1 MKTIQRLL
9 TAFAISLTLLTSSC
23 RKEESV
29 FIEAPPEQILEA
41 NSNVASLLQRTAMN
55 DGSDDNIV
63 DNSSCFNIELP
74 ATVAVNGLEIIVDSE
89 EDFDTIEDIFDEFD
103 DDDDSLQIM
112 YPITIVLSDF
122 TEVII
127 NNMDEFENYSDG
139 CSGENENDDDIE
151 CVDIEYPVTASV
163 FNNNNELLETIN
175 IMNDEDLYYF
185 VDELDEDDIVNIGFP
200 ITVIL
205 SDGTQMDAS
214 NLDELENII
223 DNAKDDCDEDDDN
236 DFNDD
241 DCNNCTTNQLSGF
254 LVGCSDWTVD
264 KLERN
269 DNDLEDMYVGYLFN
283 FMADGTLS
291 ASTNSDSFSGTW
303 ESSGTGNDISVL
315 INIPNLTDFNANWNL
330 HELNQNSGETKVDLR
345 INGEDRLRFESS
357 CTGINDGSGNDNI
370 DDTALVQALT
380 TGDWYVTYYFDDFD
394 ETTDFDGFV
403 FNYTADGTATATSPG
418 ETTNGSW
425 STSSGDETPL
435 ELNLNYGI
443 ASPLDGLAEDWDVLE
458 VTSEIIRL
466 KDISG
471 GDGSTDFLTF
481 ERTPDGVGGD
491 DLGSIVS
498 DGVWSVSSYLDNG
511 IDETIDYN
519 GYNLTFNT
527 DGTAVADNGAQ
538 INGTWSIQN
547 AGNKF
552 VLDFGSSIPFDEF
565 NDDWD
570 VISVTDSQIQLQ
582 DVSGGGGG
590 TDTLIFNK
598 Q

>member
-1 MKTIQRLL
+1 MKTTPRLFI
-9 TAFAISLTLLTSSC
+9 AFAFSMILFTTSC

-29 FIEAPPEQILEA
+29 FIEAQPDKALEA
-41 NSNVASLLQRTAMN
+41 NSIVANLLQRTAMN

-63 DNSSCFNIELP
+63 DNSSCITIELP
-74 ATVAVNGLEIIVDSE
+74 ATVVVNGLEILVDSE
-89 EDFDTIEDIFDEFD
+89 EDFDTIEEIFDEFD
-103 DDDDSLQIM
+103 DDDDNLQIM
-112 YPITIVLSDF
+112 YPITIVLNDF
-122 TEVII
+122 TEVTI
-127 NNMDEFENYSDG
+127 NSTDEFKNYSDG

-163 FNNNNELLETIN
+163 FNSNNELIETIN
-175 IMNDEDLYYF
+175 ILNDNDLYDF
-185 VDELDEDDIVNIGFP
+185 VDDLEDDDIVNIGFP

-241 DCNNCTTNQLSGF
+241 DCDNCTTNQLSDF
-254 LVGCSDWTVD
+254 LVGCSDWMVD
-264 KLERN
+264 KLELD

-303 ESSGTGNDISVL
+303 ESSGIGNSISVL

-330 HELNQNSGETKVDLR
+330 HEIDQNSGETKVDLR
-345 INGEDRLRFESS
+345 IGSEDRLRFESN
-357 CTGINDGSGNDNI
+357 CTESNDGIGNGNI
-370 DDTALVQALT
+370 DDTPLVQALT
-380 TGDWYVTYYFDDFD
+380 AGDWYVTYYFDDIN
-394 ETTDFDGFV
+394 ETTDFDGYV
-403 FNYTADGTATATSPG
+403 FNYTEDGTATATNPG
-418 ETTNGSW
+418 GTTNGSW

-481 ERTPDGVGGD
+481 ERNPNGVGGG

-498 DGVWSVSSYLDNG
+498 DGVWAVSSYLDNG
-511 IDETIDYN
+511 VDETIDYN
-519 GYNLTFNT
+519 GYGLTFNT
-527 DGTAVADNGAQ
+527 DGTVMADNGSP
-538 INGTWSIQN
+538 INGTWSVQN

-552 VLDFGSSIPFDEF
+552 VLDFGSSMPFNEF

-570 VISVTDSQIQLQ
+570 VISVSDTLIHLQ

>member
-1 MKTIQRLL
+1 MKTTPRLL
-9 TAFAISLTLLTSSC
+9 IAFAFSMTLFTISC

-29 FIEAPPEQILEA
+29 LIEAQPDQVLEA
-41 NSNVASLLQRTAMN
+41 NSNVANLLQRTAMN

-63 DNSSCFNIELP
+63 DNSSCFTIELP

-89 EDFDTIEDIFDEFD
+89 EDFDTIEEIFDEFD

-112 YPITIVLSDF
+112 FPISILLNDF
-122 TEVII
+122 TEVPI
-127 NNMDEFENYSDG
+127 NSTDEFKNYADG

-151 CVDIEYPVTASV
+151 CADIEYPISASV
-163 FNNNNELLETIN
+163 FNSNNELIETIN
-175 IMNDEDLYYF
+175 ILNDKDLYDF
-185 VDELDEDDIVNIGFP
+185 VDELEEDDIVNIGFP

-205 SDGTQMDAS
+205 SDGTRMEAS

-241 DCNNCTTNQLSGF
+241 DCDNCTTAQLSDI
-254 LVGCSDWTVD
+254 LVSCTNWTVD
-264 KLERN
+264 KLELN
-269 DNDLEDMYVGYLFN
+269 DNDLEDMYVGYQFN
-283 FMADGTLS
+283 FMADGMLS

-303 ESSGTGNDISVL
+303 ESSGTGNGISVM

-330 HELNQNSGETKVDLR
+330 HELEQNSEETNVDLR
-345 INGEDRLRFESS
+345 IDGEDRLRFESS
-357 CTGINDGSGNDNI
+357 CTGSNDGSGNDNI
-370 DDTALVQALT
+370 DDTALVQDLT

-394 ETTDFDGFV
+394 ETTDFDGYV
-403 FNYTADGTATATSPG
+403 FNYAADGTATATNPSG
-418 ETTNGSW
+418 TTNGSW

-435 ELNLNYGI
+435 ELNLNFGTVL
-443 ASPLDGLAEDWDVLE
+443 PLDELAEDWDVLE

-481 ERTPDGVGGD
+481 ERSSTGVGGV

-498 DGVWSVSSYLDNG
+498 DGVWSVSSYLDNDM
-511 IDETIDYN
+511 DETIDYN

-527 DGTAVADNGAQ
+527 DGTVVADNGAP
-538 INGTWSIQN
+538 INGTWSVQN

-570 VISVTDSQIQLQ
+570 VISVSDTQIQLQ
-582 DVSGGGGG
+582 DVSGGDGG

>member
-1 MKTIQRLL
+1 MKTRLRL
-9 TAFAISLTLLTSSC
+9 FVAFTLSMTLVTTSC
-23 RKEESV
+23 RKEESE
-29 FIEAPPEQILEA
+29 FIEAQPEQALEA
-41 NSNVASLLQRTAMN
+41 NSNVASLLKRTAMN

-74 ATVAVNGLEIIVDSE
+74 VTVAVNGLEIIVDAE
-89 EDFDTIEDIFDEFD
+89 EDFITIENIFDEFD
-103 DDDDSLQIM
+103 DDNDSLQIM
-112 YPITIVLSDF
+112 FPIAIVLNDF
-122 TEVII
+122 TEVTISSVE
-127 NNMDEFENYSDG
+127 EFNVFSDD
-139 CSGENENDDDIE
+139 CRGENEIDDDIE
-151 CVDIEYPVTASV
+151 CADIEYPVTASV
-163 FNNNNELLETIN
+163 FNSNNELIETIN
-175 IMNDEDLYYF
+175 ILNDKDLYDF
-185 VDELDEDDIVNIGFP
+185 VDELEEDDIVNIGFP

-205 SDGTQMDAS
+205 SDGTRMEAS

-241 DCNNCTTNQLSGF
+241 DCDNCTTAQLSDI
-254 LVGCSDWTVD
+254 LVSCTNWTVD
-264 KLERN
+264 KLELN
-269 DNDLEDMYVGYLFN
+269 DNDLEDMYVGYQFN
-283 FMADGTLS
+283 FMADGMLS

-303 ESSGTGNDISVL
+303 ESSGTGNGISVM

-330 HELNQNSGETKVDLR
+330 HELEQNSEETNVDLR
-345 INGEDRLRFESS
+345 IDGEDRLRFESS
-357 CTGINDGSGNDNI
+357 CTGSNDGSGNDNI
-370 DDTALVQALT
+370 DDTALVQDLT

-394 ETTDFDGFV
+394 ETTDFDGYV
-403 FNYTADGTATATSPG
+403 FNYAADGTATATNPSG
-418 ETTNGSW
+418 TTNGSW

-435 ELNLNYGI
+435 ELNLNFGTVL
-443 ASPLDGLAEDWDVLE
+443 PLDELAEDWDVLE

-481 ERTPDGVGGD
+481 ERSSTGVGGV

-498 DGVWSVSSYLDNG
+498 DGVWSVSSYLDNDM
-511 IDETIDYN
+511 DETIDYN

-527 DGTAVADNGAQ
+527 DGTVVADNGAP
-538 INGTWSIQN
+538 INGTWSVQN

-570 VISVTDSQIQLQ
+570 VISVSDTQIQLQ
-582 DVSGGGGG
+582 DVSGGDGG

>member
-1 MKTIQRLL
+1 MKTTPRLFI
-9 TAFAISLTLLTSSC
+9 AFALSMTLLTTSC

-29 FIEAPPEQILEA
+29 FIEAQPDQALEA

-74 ATVAVNGLEIIVDSE
+74 ATVAVNGLEIIVDSD
-89 EDFDTIEDIFDEFD
+89 EDFDTIEEIFDEFD

-112 YPITIVLSDF
+112 FPITIVLNDF
-122 TEVII
+122 TKVTI
-127 NNMDEFENYSDG
+127 NSLDEFKNYSDG

-163 FNNNNELLETIN
+163 FNSNNELIETIN
-175 IMNDEDLYYF
+175 ILNDKDLYDF
-185 VDELDEDDIVNIGFP
+185 VDDLEDDDIVNIGFP

-205 SDGTQMDAS
+205 SDGTQMEAS
-214 NLDELENII
+214 NLDELESII

-241 DCNNCTTNQLSGF
+241 DCDNCTTNQLSDF
-254 LVGCSDWTVD
+254 LVGCSDWMVD
-264 KLERN
+264 KLELD
-269 DNDLEDMYVGYLFN
+269 DNDLEDIYVGYLFN

-291 ASTNSDSFSGTW
+291 ASTNTDSFSGTW
-303 ESSGTGNDISVL
+303 ESSGTGNSISVM

-330 HELNQNSGETKVDLR
+330 HELDQNSGETKVDLR
-345 INGEDRLRFESS
+345 IGGEDRLRFESS
-357 CTGINDGSGNDNI
+357 CTEGNEGNI
-370 DDTALVQALT
+370 DDTALVQALA
-380 TGDWYVTYYFDDFD
+380 TGDWYVTYYFDDID

-403 FNYTADGTATATSPG
+403 FNYSADGTATATNLG
-418 ETTNGSW
+418 GTTNGSW

-435 ELNLNYGI
+435 ELNLNYGT

-481 ERTPDGVGGD
+481 ERTPNGVGGS

-511 IDETIDYN
+511 IDKTIDYN
-519 GYNLTFNT
+519 GYSITFNT
-527 DGTAVADNGAQ
+527 DGTVVADNGSPV
-538 INGTWSIQN
+538 NGTWSVQN

-552 VLDFGSSIPFDEF
+552 ALDFGSSVPFNEF

-570 VISVTDSQIQLQ
+570 VISVSDTQIQLQ

>member
-1 MKTIQRLL
+1 MKTTPRLL
-9 TAFAISLTLLTSSC
+9 IAFAFSMTLFAISC

-29 FIEAPPEQILEA
+29 LIEAQPDQVLEA
-41 NSNVASLLQRTAMN
+41 NSNVANLLQRTAMN

-74 ATVAVNGLEIIVDSE
+74 VTVAVNGLEIIVDSE
-89 EDFDTIEDIFDEFD
+89 EDFDTIEEIFDEFD

-112 YPITIVLSDF
+112 FPISILLNDF
-122 TEVII
+122 TEVTI
-127 NNMDEFENYSDG
+127 NSTDEFKNYADG

-151 CVDIEYPVTASV
+151 CADIEYPISASV
-163 FNNNNELLETIN
+163 FNSNNELIETIN
-175 IMNDEDLYYF
+175 ILNDKDLYDF
-185 VDELDEDDIVNIGFP
+185 VDELEEDDIVNIGFP

-205 SDGTQMDAS
+205 SDGTRMEAS

-241 DCNNCTTNQLSGF
+241 DCDNCTTAQLSDI
-254 LVGCSDWTVD
+254 LVSCTNWTVD
-264 KLERN
+264 KLELN
-269 DNDLEDMYVGYLFN
+269 DNDLEDMYVGYQFN
-283 FMADGTLS
+283 FMADGMLS

-303 ESSGTGNDISVL
+303 ESSGTGNGISVM

-330 HELNQNSGETKVDLR
+330 HELEQNSEETNVDLR
-345 INGEDRLRFESS
+345 IDGEDRLRFESS
-357 CTGINDGSGNDNI
+357 CTGSNDGSGNDNI
-370 DDTALVQALT
+370 DDTALVQDLT

-394 ETTDFDGFV
+394 ETTDFDGYV
-403 FNYTADGTATATSPG
+403 FNYAADGTATATNPSG
-418 ETTNGSW
+418 TTNGSW

-435 ELNLNYGI
+435 ELNLNFGTVL
-443 ASPLDGLAEDWDVLE
+443 PLDELAEDWDVLE

-481 ERTPDGVGGD
+481 ERSSTGVGGV

-498 DGVWSVSSYLDNG
+498 DGVWSVSSYLDNDM
-511 IDETIDYN
+511 DETIDYN

-527 DGTAVADNGAQ
+527 DGTVRSDGY
-538 INGTWSIQN
+538 
-547 AGNKF
+547 
-552 VLDFGSSIPFDEF
+552 
-565 NDDWD
+565 
-570 VISVTDSQIQLQ
+570 
-582 DVSGGGGG
+582 
-590 TDTLIFNK
+590 
-598 Q
+598 